1 MNYSFETINDK
12 EFEIL
17 AIDILSRYFDARI
30 ERFKEGKDHGV
41 DGRFYKSGHDEIVI
55 QCKHYYKSGFKQLY
69 QKLKSTELNS
79 IHKLNPKRYIL
90 LTSVPLSRQNKIE
103 IFKLLSPY
111 LKSESDIYGNEDI
124 NDLLSKYSEIEKKHY
139 KLWIS
144 STTVLQSILNNSI
157 TGRSKNKLQE
167 IYQSVPKY
175 AETKDHS
182 EALKKLAKTRVLIL
196 TGVAG
201 IGKTTLA
208 DQISL
213 YFVKM
218 GYEFIYIDQAI
229 NEAESVYFED
239 KRQIFYFDDF
249 LGRNY
254 LEALERKED
263 SRILN
268 FINRVRRSKDKIFIL
283 TSRTVILKQ
292 GKELSDLFRIDNIG
306 KNEYELRINN
316 YSLMDKAKIL
326 YNHIWY
332 NLLNSDFIT
341 ELYNNLRYLQI
352 IKHKNF
358 NPRLIS
364 FITDSHRV
372 HNVKKEL
379 YWNYIQKML
388 NNPKYIWEDVFNHQ
402 LDEISRFIPYLITFN
417 GGDIGESNLR
427 SAFFRISNLEKLHS
441 RISSDTNFEKTI
453 RITMGT
459 VINRTIGV
467 FGNIKYELYNPSVS
481 DYVLERLRDNSEL
494 LIYVFRS
501 LHTVDSILTL
511 FNLYSS
517 GKIDSK
523 TINSVLDELII
534 NCDLKSEID
543 YTAFLYSM
551 IIQKGFTYLLK
562 NKASLCVIEKLCRED
577 IRDLYNKVVIMSFA
591 IDQNII
597 TGTGM
602 ADLVFYERY
611 IDEYEHPD
619 DLNVLMKILRKIYIH
634 DMEKYWE
641 KIKNKI
647 FESYSNNITEIVLD
661 NEVLIDFRDDDEID
675 DAIQNVTKF
684 IKDEIQ
690 ILGIDFD
697 IDKINKLVSKCN
709 YEEIIEKNMN
719 YRAQDELFNE
729 NNSDETIDYS
739 DANIIDLFERT

>member
-17 AIDILSRYFDARI
+17 AIDIISRYFDTRI

-41 DGRFYKSGHDEIVI
+41 DGRYYKPEHDEIVI
-55 QCKHYYKSGFKQLY
+55 QCKHYFKSGFKQLY
-69 QKLKSTELNS
+69 QKLKSTEINS
-79 IHKLNPKRYIL
+79 IQKLNPKRYIL
-90 LTSVPLSRQNKIE
+90 ITSVPLSRQNKLE
-103 IFKLLSPY
+103 LFKLLSPF
-111 LKSESDIYGNEDI
+111 LKSESDIFGNEDL
-124 NDLLSKYSEIEKKHY
+124 NDLLSKYSDIEKKHF

-144 STTVLQSILNNSI
+144 STTVLQTILNNSI
-157 TGRSKNKLQE
+157 TGRSLNKLQE

-175 AETKDHS
+175 AETKDHYK
-182 EALKKLAKTRVLIL
+182 ALKKLAETRVLIL

-213 YFVKM
+213 HFVKM
-218 GYEFIYIDQAI
+218 GYEYVYIDHAI
-229 NEAESVYFED
+229 NEAESVFFED

-263 SRILN
+263 SRIIN
-268 FINRVRRSKDKIFIL
+268 FINRVRRSEDKIFIL
-283 TSRTVILKQ
+283 TSRTAILKQ
-292 GKELSDLFRIDNIG
+292 GKELSDLFHIDNIG

-332 NLLNSDFIT
+332 SLLDSDFIT

-372 HNVKKEL
+372 QNVKKEL

-388 NNPKYIWEDVFNHQ
+388 NNPKYIWEDVFNLQ

-417 GGDIGESNLR
+417 GGDIGEINLR
-427 SAFFRISNLEKLHS
+427 SAFFRLTYLEKLVGM
-441 RISSDTNFEKTI
+441 ITSDTNYEKTI
-453 RITMGT
+453 RITTGT
-459 VINRTIGV
+459 VINRTIGGFEIV
-467 FGNIKYELYNPSVS
+467 KYELYNPSVT
-481 DYVLERLRDNSEL
+481 DYVLERLRYNSKL
-494 LIYVFRS
+494 LINLFRS
-501 LHTVDSILTL
+501 LHTVASIHTL

-523 TINSVLDELII
+523 TINLVLDELIKD
-534 NCDLKSEID
+534 CDIKSEID

-551 IIQKGFTYLLK
+551 AIQKGFTALFN
-562 NKASLCVIEKLCRED
+562 NKSSKITIEEMCRED
-577 IRDLYNKVVIMSFA
+577 IRDLYNKLVIMSFA

-597 TGTGM
+597 TGAGKV
-602 ADLVFYERY
+602 DLEFYERF
-611 IDEYEHPD
+611 IEECEALD
-619 DLNVLMKILRKIYIH
+619 DLNVLVKILRKIYIH

-641 KIKNKI
+641 NIKNKI
-647 FESYSNNITEIVLD
+647 YEIYSNNITEIVLD
-661 NEVLIDFRDDDEID
+661 SDVLIDFRDEEDID

-684 IKDEIQ
+684 IEEEIQ
-690 ILGIDFD
+690 ILGIDFG
-697 IDKINKLVSKCN
+697 IDKIKKLVSKCN
-709 YEEIIEKNMN
+709 YEDILEKNMI
-719 YRAQDELFNE
+719 YRAQDELFND
-729 NNSDETIDYS
+729 NNLDETMDYS
-739 DANIIDLFERT
+739 EANIIDLFERT